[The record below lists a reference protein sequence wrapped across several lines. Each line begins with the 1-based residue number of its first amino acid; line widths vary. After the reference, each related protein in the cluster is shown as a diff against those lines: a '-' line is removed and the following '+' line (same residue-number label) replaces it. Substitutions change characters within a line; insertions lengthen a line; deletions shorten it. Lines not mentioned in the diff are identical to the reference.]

1 MNKMMEK
8 KPSKHDKVTIKL
20 DNKLALSKREVT
32 FSLDI
37 GGAKKEEGKKGE
49 SKEVE
54 ASALAQLF
62 KW

>member
-8 KPSKHDKVTIKL
+8 KPSKHDKL

-37 GGAKKEEGKKGE
+37 GGAKKEEGKNGE
-49 SKEVE
+49 AKEVE